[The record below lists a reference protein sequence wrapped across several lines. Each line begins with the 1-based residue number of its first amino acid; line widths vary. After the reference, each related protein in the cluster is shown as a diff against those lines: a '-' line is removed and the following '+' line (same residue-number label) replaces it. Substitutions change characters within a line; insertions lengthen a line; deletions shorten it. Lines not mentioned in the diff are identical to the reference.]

1 MAQSPSQHG
10 AEEKSTRTR
19 KRARRFIFE
28 HLHRREND
36 NVELKLLEKLRT
48 CTETDPATDHQPS
61 VNFKNENSM
70 ASCWEEE
77 REKTHL
83 LPTSER
89 RQEWIVESIWKASV
103 LRNSKP
109 LPAPCI
115 ALRSSQT
122 DDAPSSD
129 TARRHDEC
137 SGEDF
142 SSMSC
147 RCTWLWQLAPIP
159 EKVEDTLLKR
169 WCIDDG
175 CDYPTGRAQSNR

>member
-1 MAQSPSQHG
+1 MAQSPWQHG

-77 REKTHL
+77 REKNTPASDKRARTRMDCGIHL
-83 LPTSER
+83 ESVRSQELQATS
-89 RQEWIVESIWKASV
+89 S
-103 LRNSKP
+103 
-109 LPAPCI
+109 
-115 ALRSSQT
+115 T
-122 DDAPSSD
+122 M
-129 TARRHDEC
+129 H
-137 SGEDF
+137 
-142 SSMSC
+142 
-147 RCTWLWQLAPIP
+147 CTQI
-159 EKVEDTLLKR
+159 
-169 WCIDDG
+169 I
-175 CDYPTGRAQSNR
+175 SNRRRSLV